1 MSDFWK
7 GKKVAVLGGAS
18 FLGSHLTEALVALRA
33 QVKVVDD
40 LSTGKREHLKHLIS
54 TGTVPLLQAD
64 LRDPEVAFSAVAGR
78 DVVFHLAAAHGG
90 RGYVDRYQA
99 DCAGNLALD
108 GLVLRACVERK
119 VGRAVLASSGCVYP
133 GHLQSDPKAMTMLTE
148 EMVGPPFDPDGL
160 YGWAKLSAE
169 KTLTALVQE
178 GRLKGASARVFVS
191 YGPRMGF
198 SHAVLAMLARAFTR
212 QNPYEVWG
220 SGNQI
225 RNFTHVSDTVKG
237 LILLA
242 EHVTDG
248 SAVNLGTTE
257 RIQIR
262 DAARMACEI
271 FSHKPEFKFLPHMPT
286 GPLNRVSDNSLA
298 KRLLGWEP
306 QVNFPGGLLQTSE
319 WLVSTYTREEV
330 EKLLETKLIAR

>member
-1 MSDFWK
+1 MSEFWK
-7 GKKVAVLGGAS
+7 GKKVAVLGGCS
-18 FLGSHLTEALVALRA
+18 FIGSHLTEALVGLRA

-64 LRDPEVAFSAVAGR
+64 LRDPDVAFSSVAGR
-78 DVVFHLAAAHGG
+78 DIVFHLAAAHGG

-119 VGRAVLASSGCVYP
+119 IERVVFASSGCVYP
-133 GHLQSDPKAMTMLTE
+133 GQLQRDPKANTLLSEDMA
-148 EMVGPPFDPDGL
+148 GPPYDADGM
-160 YGWAKLSAE
+160 YGWAKLMAE

-178 GRLKGASARVFVS
+178 GRLKGASARIFVC

-212 QNPYEVWG
+212 QNPFEVWG
-220 SGNQI
+220 DGSQI

-237 LILLA
+237 LLLLA
-242 EHVTDG
+242 EHVTNG
-248 SAVNLGTTE
+248 SAVNIGTNE
-257 RIQIR
+257 RIQIK

-271 FSHKPEFKFLPHMPT
+271 FSHKPDFKFLPNMPT
-286 GPLNRVSDNSLA
+286 GPLNRVADNNLA

-306 QVNFPGGLLQTSE
+306 RIGFSGGLLQTSE
-319 WLVSTYTREEV
+319 WLVSSYPREEV
-330 EKLLETKLIAR
+330 RALLETKLIAR